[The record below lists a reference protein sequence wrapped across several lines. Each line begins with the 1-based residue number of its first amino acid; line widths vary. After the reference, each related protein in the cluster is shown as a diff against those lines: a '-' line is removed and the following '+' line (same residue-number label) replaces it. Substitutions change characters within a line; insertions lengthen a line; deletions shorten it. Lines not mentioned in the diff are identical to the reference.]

1 MSQLPLDM
9 DRSLHPE
16 IRDRTFI
23 LQGEH
28 VHASIHKVSQI
39 LTVRRF
45 GLKLNGFCPGSGF
58 GIKAG
63 QGGGVHTYI
72 QNGIDIFSV

>member
-1 MSQLPLDM
+1 MEFDDFFL
-9 DRSLHPE
+9 
-16 IRDRTFI
+16 IRWF
-23 LQGEH
+23 
-28 VHASIHKVSQI
+28 SIM
-39 LTVRRF
+39 TVRRF

-63 QGGGVHTYI
+63 QGGGLHTYI

>member
-1 MSQLPLDM
+1 MVKNQCHSKNDTQTATSKM
-9 DRSLHPE
+9 
-16 IRDRTFI
+16 
-23 LQGEH
+23 
-28 VHASIHKVSQI
+28 
-39 LTVRRF
+39 TVRRF